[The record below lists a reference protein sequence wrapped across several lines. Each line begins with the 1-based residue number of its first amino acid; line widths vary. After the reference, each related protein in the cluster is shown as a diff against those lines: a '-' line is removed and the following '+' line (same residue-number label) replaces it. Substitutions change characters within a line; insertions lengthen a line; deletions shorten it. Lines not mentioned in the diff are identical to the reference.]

1 MKGLEI
7 WQAFNKS
14 AKIAVVVLLGFL
26 ATSVWRGCAS
36 ESALDKWRDDFN
48 EFRTTAQED
57 ARILT
62 DSLNAR
68 TDSVIAI
75 VEISDER
82 ADSLTF
88 EIAERND
95 EIGDLQDRAEV
106 IIVATD
112 STFDALTAGQ
122 DVETVV
128 EENVPQAEP
137 WIRLAYDLR
146 DANGILITA
155 NIKFSEQVFDLE
167 QRDVERVTA
176 ADALRAGLMFQT
188 QRADSL
194 HIIVLNIPTGPPTE
208 KLLGF
213 IPLPSRQTSFII
225 GGITAI
231 VGYIAFDKWLS
242 KDPRGN

>member
-26 ATSVWRGCAS
+26 ATSVWHSCSS
-36 ESALDKWRDDFN
+36 ESEIDQWRTDFN
-48 EFRTTAQED
+48 NFRDNAQ
-57 ARILT
+57 ASAVALT

-75 VEISDER
+75 VETSDER

-88 EIAERND
+88 EITERDD
-95 EIGDLQDRAEV
+95 EIENLQDRAEV

-112 STFDALTAGQ
+112 STFGALTSGQ

-137 WIRLAYDLR
+137 WIRLVYGLHEV
-146 DANGILITA
+146 NGILIQA

-167 QRDVERVTA
+167 QRDKERVIA

-188 QRADSL
+188 QRADL
-194 HIIVLNIPTGPPTE
+194 LQIIVLNIPTGPPIE

-213 IPLPSRQTSFII
+213 IPLPSRQTSFIL

-231 VGYIAFDKWLS
+231 VGYITFDKWLS
-242 KDPRGN
+242 NGEN

>member
-1 MKGLEI
+1 MKGLET
-7 WQAFNKS
+7 WSAFNKS
-14 AKIAVVVLLGFL
+14 AKIAVIVLVALL
-26 ATSVWRGCAS
+26 AGSLVRSFGQS
-36 ESALDKWRDDFN
+36 SAIDKWRDDFN
-48 EFRTTAQED
+48 EFRTAAQAD
-57 ARILT
+57 TRTLS

-75 VEISDER
+75 VDIAEER
-82 ADSLTF
+82 ADSLTT
-88 EIAERND
+88 EIDERTD
-95 EIGDLQDRAEV
+95 EIETLQDRVEV

-112 STFDALTAGQ
+112 STFDALTAGE

-176 ADALRAGLMFQT
+176 ADALRAGLVFQT
-188 QRADSL
+188 FRADSL
-194 HIIVLNIPTGPPTE
+194 EATIFSIPEGPPKE
-208 KLLGF
+208 RLLGF
-213 IPLPSRQTSFII
+213 IPLPSRQTSFIL
-225 GGITAI
+225 GGVTAI
-231 VGYIAFDKWLS
+231 VGYIFFD
-242 KDPRGN
+242 

>member
-1 MKGLEI
+1 MKGLET

-14 AKIAVVVLLGFL
+14 AKIAVVVLFAFL
-26 ATSVWRGCAS
+26 AAS
-36 ESALDKWRDDFN
+36 LVRSCGLESDVDKWRDDFN
-48 EFRTTAQED
+48 EFRTTAQAD
-57 ARILT
+57 ARTLS

-75 VEISDER
+75 VEVADER
-82 ADSLTF
+82 ADSLTT
-88 EIAERND
+88 EIDERTD
-95 EIGDLQDRAEV
+95 EIENLQDQVEV

-112 STFDALTAGQ
+112 STFDALTGGAG
-122 DVETVV
+122 VETVV

-176 ADALRAGLMFQT
+176 ADALRAGLAFQT
-188 QRADSL
+188 FRADSL
-194 HIIVLNIPTGPPTE
+194 EATVFSIPEGPPRE
-208 KLLGF
+208 VLLGF
-213 IPLPSRQTSFII
+213 IPLPSRQASFLI

-231 VGYIAFDKWLS
+231 VGYIFFDKWLS
-242 KDPRGN
+242 KEN